1 MGTLS
6 HPQSIVKRNLT
17 WSVDYGT
24 VGFVNDGEPMETF
37 ERFTFGSMAL
47 VSAGFFWAMAF
58 GWEVPPSFANSSAF
72 LALFFASVARY
83 KQVGK

>member
-1 MGTLS
+1 
-6 HPQSIVKRNLT
+6 
-17 WSVDYGT
+17 
-24 VGFVNDGEPMETF
+24 METF